1 MKRIVFL
8 AAATLF
14 LLLFV
19 IPTASGQEDQTA
31 TFTVR
36 STEVVTGVVIVSGQM
51 TAVGGRR
58 TSVELQ
64 CNKGFLM
71 CKAPQPGTYVM
82 VRLPKNRGPYDCANV
97 DLYPEGA
104 DPQTSEKIGEYC
116 LIQK

>member
-14 LLLFV
+14 LLLFP
-19 IPTASGQEDQTA
+19 ISLANGQDEQTA

-36 STEVVTGVVIVSGQM
+36 NTEIVTGVVIISGQM
-51 TAVGGRR
+51 TTPAGKRI
-58 TSVELQ
+58 SVELQ
-64 CNKGFLM
+64 CNKGISM
-71 CKAPQPGTYVM
+71 CSIPQPGTYLM
-82 VRLPKNRGPYDCANV
+82 VRLPKNRGPYVCANV

-116 LIQK
+116 LMQK